1 MKLQSVIT
9 AAVGAFIGG
18 YALIVLNKKGY
29 I

>member
-18 YALIVLNKKGY
+18 YALILLNKKGY

>member
-1 MKLQSVIT
+1 MKVQSIIT

-18 YALIVLNKKGY
+18 YALILLNKKGY

>member
-9 AAVGAFIGG
+9 AAIGAFVGS
-18 YALIVLNKKGY
+18 YALIVLNKRGY

>member
-1 MKLQSVIT
+1 MKLQSVI
-9 AAVGAFIGG
+9 AAAIGAFVGG

>member
-1 MKLQSVIT
+1 MKVQTIIT

-18 YALIVLNKKGY
+18 YALILLNKKGY

>member
-18 YALIVLNKKGY
+18 YALILLNKNGY